1 MSDESGMIADACS
14 RFEVAWQTGQQPRIE
29 DFLPAELPEGA
40 TLRNLLVLLVG
51 IDLKRRWQSADMLAE
66 TQLFVGQAASPDA
79 SESSVSLPLRPRLAD
94 YVTR

>member
-1 MSDESGMIADACS
+1 MLAPDS
-14 RFEVAWQTGQQPRIE
+14 RWHGRPASSHELRI
-29 DFLPAELPEGA
+29 LPAELPEGA